1 MHSPEKSIVNGP
13 ISYRNLWSGQKR
25 AFTGPSNRAVFNKS
39 LQDMYGDLYNKA
51 KDMQT
56 YCVLQGLYHR
66 AICGLGQRESQQDIY
81 RTPSGI

>member
-1 MHSPEKSIVNGP
+1 MFLWEKGSGVLIVHSGLNAFFPSMYFSIVNGP

-25 AFTGPSNRAVFNKS
+25 PFTGPSNRAVFNKS

-56 YCVLQGLYHR
+56 Y
-66 AICGLGQRESQQDIY
+66 
-81 RTPSGI
+81 